1 MNHPIFNPAFG
12 PMRVLGYASG
22 SGATLFRAFEMQKK
36 LEQSVEGS
44 PFQIVG
50 LFSDN
55 PDSKAVQ
62 AAKEFGIPVRTLDIR
77 AFYRERN
84 APLKDRD
91 VRRAYD
97 QEAMKLW
104 EDLEPHLVLLAG
116 YVWATTEEILDAL
129 PVVNVHPADLS
140 VRKDGKR
147 AYAGADGVGDALR
160 AGEKQLR
167 SSSHLAT
174 SELDG
179 GPILIIS
186 PPVEVVP
193 APGGMSFEDCRRHYL
208 KLVNEQS
215 RLVGGRT
222 VQEIAL
228 GHFQLDDQGKVL
240 YRGEYVPSGLRF
252 ESWEENKPLSDRPLD
267 PLHSPGSVAV
277 IGASQKPGIGRA
289 VLENIQSYGFQG
301 ELFAVNRSGEDVSK
315 AKGFRSVRE
324 IPEAPDLALMCI
336 PSSQVL
342 EAAKDCAAKGVRA
355 IVGIAAGFRETGE
368 KGALSE
374 KKLMEIV
381 NRANMRFLGP
391 NCMGLLNTDPGV
403 KLHANILQGL
413 PKEGGVAFV
422 TQSGAIGAAL
432 LDYAEELGLGFSQI
446 YSTGNQADININDL
460 LPVLEKDENTKVALA
475 YMETLPE
482 PARFRKNAFSLTKKK
497 PLVVVRSGKTEAGI
511 AAARSH
517 TGSLAGDSAMV
528 EALLDQVG
536 AITARSLEEAFLLAA
551 ALESMPLP
559 KGKRVGV
566 ISNAGGPGTL
576 VADALAESGAELP
589 LLPPDVRARLAEKIL
604 PEASTGNPIDLVA
617 TAKPE
622 HYALAAREMVQSG
635 LYDALVVIV
644 VPPATVD
651 TGEVARAMLPCIKAF
666 DGPVLSCFFGPNL
679 GKKGRKA
686 FQEEKIPSF
695 PFPEQTAE
703 VFSRMAGLAGH
714 EDQGRTWPRGQRPPL
729 SARKKIRRLLGRQK
743 GFLPPLQLR
752 DLLNEYGVKTVPTW
766 GLSEIGSLNEVYR
779 EGASYVLKVDHPEI
793 IHKSDSGG
801 VMLGIRTIAEL
812 EEAVDLMK
820 KRFPGARDF
829 LVQEM
834 ASAGTEILLGAV
846 RKGDLGHAVM
856 AGLGG
861 VAVEVLQDTALLPVP
876 FSPAEAHRAL
886 RKLKA
891 WRLIS
896 GFRGKKA
903 ADAEEIVRLLGGLGR
918 LVQDFPEI
926 SELDINPVIAAPEG
940 LVAVDWR
947 AGWDF

>member
-1 MNHPIFNPAFG
+1 MTQPIFNPSYG

-22 SGATLFRAFEMQKK
+22 SGATLFRALEMQKK
-36 LEQSVEGS
+36 LEQTDEGS

-62 AAKEFGIPVRTLDIR
+62 LAKELNIPVKTLDIR
-77 AFYRERN
+77 QFYKEHN
-84 APLKDRD
+84 APIKDRE
-91 VRRAYD
+91 VRKLFD
-97 QEAMKLW
+97 QKALELW
-104 EDLEPHLVLLAG
+104 EDLKPHLILLAG

-140 VRKDGKR
+140 VQKDGKR

-179 GPILIIS
+179 GPILVIS
-186 PPVEVVP
+186 PPVDVIP
-193 APGGMSFEDCRRHYL
+193 AAEEMSFEDYRKYHL

-215 RLVGGRT
+215 RIVGART
-222 VQEIAL
+222 VYEIAM
-228 GHFQLDDQGKVL
+228 GHFQLDSQGKVL
-240 YRGEYVPSGLRF
+240 YRGEYVPLGLRF
-252 ESWEENKPLSDRPLD
+252 ESWDENKPLPERPLE
-267 PLHSPGSVAV
+267 PLYSPKSIAV
-277 IGASQKPGIGRA
+277 IGASQKLGIGRA
-289 VLENIQSYGFQG
+289 VLENIKTYGFKG
-301 ELFAVNRSGEDVSK
+301 DLFAVNRSKEDVSG
-315 AKGFRSVRE
+315 AKGYKSVKE
-324 IPEAPDLALMCI
+324 IPKELDLAMMCI
-336 PSSQVL
+336 PSSKVL
-342 EAAKDCAAKGVRA
+342 DAVQECAEKGVKA
-355 IVGIAAGFRETGE
+355 IVGIAAGFKEVGE

-391 NCMGLLNTDPGV
+391 NCMGLLNTDPKV

-460 LPVLEKDENTKVALA
+460 LPVLEKDESTKVVLC

-482 PARFRKNAFSLTKKK
+482 PARFRKNALSLTRKK
-497 PLVVVRSGKTEAGI
+497 PLIVIRSGKTEAGMI
-511 AAARSH
+511 AAQSH
-517 TGSLAGDSAMV
+517 TGSLAGDSAMI
-528 EALLDQVG
+528 EAMIEQVG
-536 AITARSLEEAFLLAA
+536 AITAKSLEEAFLLAA

-576 VADALAESGAELP
+576 VADALAERGFALP
-589 LLPPDVRARLAEKIL
+589 FLPEDARARLAEKVL

-617 TAKPE
+617 TARPE
-622 HYALAAREMVQSG
+622 HYALAAKEMVRSG

-651 TGEVARAMLPCIKAF
+651 TGEVARAMLPYIKEF
-666 DGPVLSCFFGPNL
+666 NGPVLSCFFGPNL
-679 GKKGRKA
+679 GRDGRMV
-686 FQEEKIPSF
+686 FQKEGIPSF

-703 VFSRMAGLAGH
+703 VLSKMAKMETSCFHHQA
-714 EDQGRTWPRGQRPPL
+714 WPDAQRPSL
-729 SARKKIRRLLGRQK
+729 SVRKDIRRTLGKNK

-752 DLLNEYGVKTVPTW
+752 DLLNEYGIKTVPTW
-766 GLSEIGSLNEVYR
+766 GLSEIGSL
-779 EGASYVLKVDHPEI
+779 EGIYKEGTSYVLKVDHPEI
-793 IHKSDSGG
+793 IHKSESGG
-801 VMLGIRTIAEL
+801 VVLGIKTLREL
-812 EEAVDLMK
+812 EESIGLMK
-820 KRFPGARDF
+820 KRLPGARDL

-834 ASAGTEILLGAV
+834 ASGEMEIILGAV
-846 RKGDLGHAVM
+846 KKGSLGHAVM
-856 AGLGG
+856 MGLGG
-861 VAVEVLQDTALLPVP
+861 VAVEVLKDTVLLPVP
-876 FSPAEAHRAL
+876 FSPAEAHIAL

-896 GFRGKKA
+896 GYRGKKG
-903 ADAEEIVRLLGGLGR
+903 ADVEEIVQWLGSLAR
-918 LVQDFPEI
+918 LVQDFPEL
-926 SELDINPVIAAPEG
+926 SELDINPVIVTPEG

-947 AGWDF
+947 ASWEF